1 MSRLSVSGLPLW
13 VPALCILCPA
23 GMWCTGALYP
33 MKKRPIRYDSP
44 TCHIGCPG
52 LFAMSGISVPAH
64 HIPAG
69 HGTQRAGTRT
79 AEGRHRQPGHRETM
93 RIHPLPF
100 FNHPHTFINQPK
112 KDLFKNNADKNNNEC
127 PRKKIR
133 CFQINLG
140 FI

>member
-33 MKKRPIRYDSP
+33 MKKRPIRCDSP

-100 FNHPHTFINQPK
+100 SIIPTPSSISR
-112 KDLFKNNADKNNNEC
+112 
-127 PRKKIR
+127 RKIFSKITLIKTITSVHEKR
-133 CFQINLG
+133 SG
-140 FI
+140 VSR